1 MLSDILLQRVQIH
14 PDQKAYIFLQDGE
27 TESESLTYGE
37 LDRQARTIADHLQS
51 WQGERALLL
60 YPEGLEF
67 ITAFFGCLYA
77 GIVAVPVYPPR
88 RNQKLSRL
96 LSIVNDAQAKVALTT
111 TSILTNIDERWEEE
125 PELAR
130 LKLVATDT
138 IEANPQEFVLKS
150 VTPESLAFLQYTS
163 GSTGTPKG
171 VMVTHGNIIHNQ
183 QLIQQAFGHSE
194 QSVVAGWLPLFH
206 DMGLIGNV
214 LQPMYLGIPCI
225 LMPPVAFL
233 QKPIRWLQ
241 VISKYRATTSGGP
254 NFAYDLC
261 VKKVQPEQ
269 LGELDL
275 SSWDLAFS
283 GAEPVR
289 AETLEQFSKKF
300 AQCGFNYNAFYPCY
314 GMAESTLFTT
324 GGDKNQ
330 KPVIQGVKTG
340 ELEQNLVV
348 ESEISSAESRMFV
361 GCGRPYADTAVTIVN
376 PESLTRCEKKQVGEI
391 WLSGGSVS
399 SGYWNRPQETKETF
413 QAYLAD
419 TKEGPFIRTGD
430 LGFLLDG
437 ELFVT
442 GRLKDVIIIR
452 GQNHYP
458 QDIELTVQ
466 ESHPALRPNCG
477 AAFSVEVE
485 GEERLVVVQEVERS
499 YLRQINGDEVV
510 EAIRKAVSQDHQLQ
524 IYGIVLLKTAS
535 IPKTSSGKIQR
546 YACRQFFLEGGFQ
559 TVATWIADNV
569 SSSSQLSVNIPSI
582 LEQNSSQNQQ
592 NVTSNTVNTDQ
603 AASVEISQI
612 RADTLINWLREYNN
626 DRINSRLIDEHRCI
640 PPYIVLDFGNQ
651 GIMGMQVS
659 EAYGGLGLRNI
670 DLVRVMSQLAVIDLS
685 LATFVSIN
693 NALGIRPIAKY
704 ATQTVKDEL
713 LPILAKGRQLASFAV
728 TEPGAGSAV
737 RSISAQAIPDGKGGW
752 HLHGTKIW
760 SGSSSWAG
768 AINTFVQEYDAENQ
782 PLGMIGFVV
791 RQGTSGLRP
800 GPEAITMGMRGMVQ
814 NTMYFNGVPVTPKDL
829 LGEPG
834 KGMIAAQDTMM
845 FARLGIAAMSIGAM
859 KRCAQLI
866 QRYASRREITT
877 GILLDNPFTFACLS
891 NLTAATTAAE
901 TFVNT
906 VANFLDAGKLVP
918 EEAFIVCKT
927 SAPEF
932 LWQAADW
939 TLQLLGGRG
948 YVETNTVPQ
957 IFRDARL
964 FRIFEEPTE
973 TLNMHLGCSIMHE
986 SESLFT
992 FLVEG
997 LQASAIANRLRD
1009 VADQIKGRCLG
1020 VNAPFSKRS
1029 SAIRWAQILT
1039 GEIAT
1044 YGFLLAAVEYQ
1055 SANFSSPE
1063 LHRAA
1068 EWTRLQFE
1076 QIIKKAL
1083 VVSPAESVLLNAET
1097 LTEVIS
1103 NYTQTIG
1110 DLEQTL
1116 AGEDHEINELLC
1128 KSPVDAHKGTKP
1140 LELDTQDLDS
1150 TKVVVDTRDLDN
1162 TKIDL
1167 LPQTTY
1173 PESELP
1179 TSESIKQW
1187 IVEWLAKELKLTSQ
1201 AIDPSKSFAEYGL
1214 DSVVAV
1220 ELAQDLGDWLGEK
1233 LDATIAW
1240 NFPTIECLAIHLA
1253 SKSQPDLSPLLD
1265 QKTSESE
1272 MKNLSEDDIES
1283 SIAEGLQKLE
1293 TLLMGK

>member
-1 MLSDILLQRVQIH
+1 MLVDILLRRVQIH
-14 PDQKAYIFLQDGE
+14 PDRKVYIFLQNGE

-37 LDRQARTIADHLQS
+37 LDRQASAIAARLQS

-60 YPEGLEF
+60 YNSGLEF

-77 GIVAVPVYPPR
+77 GVVAVPVYPPR

-96 LSIVNDAQAKVALTT
+96 LSIFNDAQAKVALTT
-111 TSILTNIDERWEEE
+111 TSVLADIQKGWGEEA
-125 PELAR
+125 ELAQ
-130 LKLVATDT
+130 LEWVATDT
-138 IEANPQEFVLKS
+138 IEANPQEFVPKS
-150 VTPESLAFLQYTS
+150 VTQSSLAFLQYTS

-183 QLIQQAFGHSE
+183 QLIQQAFGQSE
-194 QSVVAGWLPLFH
+194 QSIVVSWLPLFH

-214 LQPMYLGIPCI
+214 LQPMYLGISCI

-261 VKKVQPEQ
+261 VKKVQPEE
-269 LGELDL
+269 LANLDL
-275 SSWDLAFS
+275 SSWDLAYS
-283 GAEPVR
+283 GAEPLR
-289 AETLEQFSKKF
+289 AETLEQFGQKF
-300 AQCGFNYNAFYPCY
+300 APYGFKYSAFYPCY
-314 GMAESTLFTT
+314 GMAENTLFAT

-330 KPVIQGVKTG
+330 LPVIQPVKV
-340 ELEQNLVV
+340 EVLKLNSVA
-348 ESEISSAESRMFV
+348 ESEISCSESRMFV
-361 GCGRPYADTAVTIVN
+361 GCGRPYPNTTVTIVD
-376 PESLTRCEKKQVGEI
+376 PESLTRCEKQQVGEI
-391 WLSGGSVS
+391 WLSGSSVA
-399 SGYWNRPQETKETF
+399 SGYWNRPQQTKETF

-419 TKEGPFIRTGD
+419 TGEGPFLRTGD
-430 LGFLLDG
+430 LGFLLND
-437 ELFVT
+437 ELFIT
-442 GRLKDVIIIR
+442 GRLKDVMIIR

-477 AAFSVEVE
+477 AVFSVEVE
-485 GEERLVVVQEVERS
+485 GQERIVVVQEVERS
-499 YLRQINGDEVV
+499 YLRELKEDEVF
-510 EAIRKAVSQDHQLQ
+510 ATICKAVSQEHQLQ
-524 IYGIVLLKTAS
+524 IYGIVLLKTPS

-546 YACRQFFLEGGFQ
+546 HACRQLFLKGGLQ
-559 TVATWIADNV
+559 TVAIWKSDKV
-569 SSSSQLSVNIPSI
+569 DSSSQLSVNLPLI
-582 LEQNSSQNQQ
+582 LGRNYSQNQE
-592 NVTSNTVNTDQ
+592 TVSRDMIDMHA
-603 AASVEISQI
+603 AASDETSQKQ
-612 RADTLINWLREYNN
+612 ADRLINWLREYGNA
-626 DRINSRLIDEHRCI
+626 RINSRLIDERRCI

-659 EAYGGLGLRNI
+659 KTYGGLELRNI
-670 DLVRVMSQLAVIDLS
+670 DLVRVMGQLAAIDLS
-685 LATFVSIN
+685 IATFVGIN
-693 NALGIRPIAKY
+693 NALGIRPIEKY
-704 ATQTVKDEL
+704 ATQAVKDEL
-713 LPILAKGRQLASFAV
+713 LPMLATGRQLASFAV
-728 TEPGAGSAV
+728 TESGAGSAV
-737 RSISAQAIPDGKGGW
+737 RSISARAIPDGKGGW
-752 HLHGTKIW
+752 HLYGTKIW

-768 AINTFVQEYDAENQ
+768 AINTFVQEYDGENQ

-814 NTMYFNGVPVTPKDL
+814 NTMYFNGVPVTPENL

-834 KGMIAAQDTMM
+834 KGMIVAQDTMM

-859 KRCAQLI
+859 KRCAQLL

-877 GILLDNPFTFACLS
+877 GILLDNPFTLACLS

-901 TFVNT
+901 TFINT

-918 EEAFIVCKT
+918 EEAFVVCKT

-948 YVETNTVPQ
+948 YVETNTVSQ

-964 FRIFEEPTE
+964 FRIFEGPTE
-973 TLNMHLGCSIMHE
+973 TLNMHLGSSVMHE
-986 SESLFT
+986 SESLFR
-992 FLVEG
+992 FLVDG

-1029 SAIRWAQILT
+1029 SAIRWSQILT

-1044 YGFLLAAVEYQ
+1044 YGFLLAAIEYQ

-1076 QIIKKAL
+1076 QMIKKAL
-1083 VVSPAESVLLNAET
+1083 AVSPAESVLLNAET
-1097 LTEVIS
+1097 LTEVVS
-1103 NYTQTIG
+1103 NYTQAVG
-1110 DLEQTL
+1110 DMEQTL
-1116 AGEDHEINELLC
+1116 PGEDHEINTLLR
-1128 KSPVDAHKGTKP
+1128 KSPVDAHKVTQP
-1140 LELDTQDLDS
+1140 VELDTQDLEN
-1150 TKVVVDTRDLDN
+1150 TKVVAHIQDLDN

-1173 PESELP
+1173 PESESP

-1187 IVEWLAKELKLTSQ
+1187 VVEWLAKELKLTPQ

-1220 ELAQDLGDWLGEK
+1220 ELAQDIGDWLGEN

-1240 NFPTIECLAIHLA
+1240 NFPTIESLAIHLA
-1253 SKSQPDLSPLLD
+1253 GKSQSDLPLPPAE
-1265 QKTSESE
+1265 KTPEV
-1272 MKNLSEDDIES
+1272 KNLSEDDIAA
-1283 SIAEGLQKLE
+1283 SIAEGLEKLE
-1293 TLLMGK
+1293 SLLMDN